1 VGRSLCK
8 IILEIRREIRVMMS
22 RREFLKAGT
31 IAAGVVTL
39 GQAVATGTAG
49 AAAKDQ
55 VTEAPPIYEIY
66 ALKYAGPFRS
76 KLAFVLWRHGWD
88 QEIDRYY
95 YIWVIK
101 GKNETIIVDA
111 GQGPTYAKNKKS
123 PNYVNPVEMVSR
135 LGIAPDSVKKIII
148 THIHQDHA
156 GGIEVFPKAFP
167 DATFYLQKQ
176 EFDFWIKSPIAKK
189 RAFDESS
196 DPLANKILA
205 DMEGT
210 SRLKLVSGDQK
221 LMPGIELLL
230 TPGHTPALQ
239 SVAVNTI
246 KGTAVVASDCAHIA
260 RSFREEIPS
269 ALICD
274 LPGWMQSFDKLKAK
288 ATSIDLLFPGH
299 DAALLNDYPKVAVD
313 ITRLV

>member
-1 VGRSLCK
+1 
-8 IILEIRREIRVMMS
+8 MMS

-39 GQAVATGTAG
+39 GQAVTAG
-49 AAAKDQ
+49 PAAAK
-55 VTEAPPIYEIY
+55 EKFSGPAPEYEIY

-76 KLAFVLWRHGWD
+76 KLAFVLWKHGWNE
-88 QEIDRYY
+88 EIDRYY
-95 YIWVIK
+95 YIWAIK

-111 GQGPTYAKNKKS
+111 GQGPTYAGNKKS

-156 GGIEVFPKAFP
+156 GGMEVFPKAFP
-167 DATFYLQKQ
+167 NATFYLQKQ

-210 SRLKLVSGDQK
+210 RRLKLISGDQK
-221 LMPGIELLL
+221 IMPGIELLL

-239 SVAVNTI
+239 SVAVNTQ

-260 RSFREEIPS
+260 RSFKEEIPS

-274 LPGWMQSFDKLKAK
+274 LPGWMRSFDKLKAK
-288 ATSIDLLFPGH
+288 ASSIDLLFPGH
-299 DAALLNDYPKVAVD
+299 DAALLRDYPKVAED